1 MVTCSTRAGWW
12 VKPRQRGHRNAKSR
26 FQACADGQV
35 VDGLAR
41 SDGKP
46 EAGLAA
52 RDERDARV
60 RPADADVDGP
70 RDGGNCRVH
79 QRRLGDA
86 GVPGHRLK
94 LDGLQG
100 AGDAL
105 RLDDASDLSG
115 RPAQGSHT
123 QVAQLP
129 LHNRQGV
136 RDLSASTVTAPACPS
151 VSSHEKVKDGLGP
164 CRGRE

>member
-1 MVTCSTRAGWW
+1 MEMHGLGDVFDPGRVVGE
-12 VKPRQRGHRNAKSR
+12 PRQRGHRNAKSR

-79 QRRLGDA
+79 HA
-86 GVPGHRLK
+86 V
-94 LDGLQG
+94 
-100 AGDAL
+100 
-105 RLDDASDLSG
+105 S
-115 RPAQGSHT
+115 
-123 QVAQLP
+123 
-129 LHNRQGV
+129 
-136 RDLSASTVTAPACPS
+136 VTLACPAT
-151 VSSHEKVKDGLGP
+151 V
-164 CRGRE
+164 